1 MSNLTIGSPPLWHLV
16 EESLMEAEFLWTRL
30 DDKLDAHDHTLAEV
44 EAWVECRLLGALD
57 GVQLA
62 GASAIEPLLA
72 DALQQRDLGLVSA
85 AAYVLAVLADPRA
98 DRALEAALREVSAY
112 RAPAFARGLGRAGRV
127 PALHALWART
137 QDAPAIARAV
147 VLEAL
152 SFCGEAP
159 RADYTALLEDP
170 DASLRNAAASALRF
184 VPAALLDTYAQLALD
199 SKDTGVRNR
208 AIAAGV
214 AAGNAHCWRSCLRH
228 VKAPDP
234 DSGPLLLLAG
244 LLGSAREV
252 GWLIDT
258 LKEPALCRDALWAL
272 GFAGT
277 ASAVE
282 ACLTQMEAG
291 PHAAVACEA
300 ISAITGLDLHE
311 AKLVGRSN
319 SQQSTDTDDLD
330 AVLVP
335 TADELL
341 PAPDVAGIQQWWAH
355 QRARF
360 DPAVH
365 YFGGDPKT
373 IGTLRHALE
382 HGATRRRH
390 AIALEFAARSG
401 GACVVQTLGFCRDQ
415 RRQLARASALA
426 PSARRDATRAPAF
439 PQLAE
444 G

>member
-1 MSNLTIGSPPLWHLV
+1 
-16 EESLMEAEFLWTRL
+16 MEAEFLWTRW
-30 DDKLDAHDHTLAEV
+30 DDTLDAHDHTLAEV
-44 EAWVECRLLGALD
+44 EAWVEYRLLGALD

-98 DRALEAALREVSAY
+98 DRALEAALRDVPAY

-127 PALHALWART
+127 PALHALWARA

-159 RADYTALLEDP
+159 RANYTALLEDP
-170 DASLRNAAASALRF
+170 DASLRHAAASALRF
-184 VPAALLDTYAQLALD
+184 VPAAVLDTYLQVALD
-199 SKDTGVRNR
+199 SEDTGVRNR
-208 AIAAGV
+208 AITAGT
-214 AAGNAHCWRSCLRH
+214 AAGNPHCWRSCLRH
-228 VKAPDP
+228 VKAPGP
-234 DSGPLLLLAG
+234 DCGPLLLLAG

-258 LKEPALCRDALWAL
+258 LKEPVLCRDALWAL

-282 ACLTQMEAG
+282 ACLAQLEAG
-291 PHAAVACEA
+291 RHAAVASEA
-300 ISAITGLDLHE
+300 VRAITGLDLHQ
-311 AKLVGRSN
+311 ASLVGRAKPV
-319 SQQSTDTDDLD
+319 QSDADDDTDDLD

-335 TADELL
+335 TGDALL

-355 QRARF
+355 HRARF

-365 YFGGDPKT
+365 YLGGRPKT
-373 IGTLRHALE
+373 ISALQHALE

-390 AIALEFAARSG
+390 ALALEFAARSG
-401 GACVVQTLGFCRDQ
+401 GACIVQTLGFCREQ
-415 RRQLARASALA
+415 RRQLDRASAFA
-426 PSARRDATRAPAF
+426 PSTRRDATRAAF
-439 PQLAE
+439 QPLAE